1 MIFFPKCKHFWS
13 FHVLLTTW
21 EADATFP
28 DKFSENILRLLLFKL
43 SFPSLQV
50 KGSKIIII
58 TRSWRYKLPHQ
69 LWNDL
74 KLRIWG
80 NEEILRKSQNWMQ
93 VSLVPNL
100 PSKTK
105 NLAKALQNWTKSAIK
120 LSIGILI
127 YSISWNGLKI
137 FCKWSKVDLKPGQV
151 SSGLWTGNYPI
162 LIFYY
167 NLLKIFSQINI
178 CNQVLLS
185 VLIVYAEE
193 LVESS
198 KYELTLD
205 KLCII
210 SN

>member
-1 MIFFPKCKHFWS
+1 M
-13 FHVLLTTW
+13 
-21 EADATFP
+21 
-28 DKFSENILRLLLFKL
+28 
-43 SFPSLQV
+43 
-50 KGSKIIII
+50 
-58 TRSWRYKLPHQ
+58 
-69 LWNDL
+69 
-74 KLRIWG
+74 
-80 NEEILRKSQNWMQ
+80 
-93 VSLVPNL
+93 
-100 PSKTK
+100 
-105 NLAKALQNWTKSAIK
+105 AKALQNWTKSAIK

-137 FCKWSKVDLKPGQV
+137 FCKWSKDDLKPGQV
-151 SSGLWTGNYPI
+151 SSGLLTGNYPI

-193 LVESS
+193 LVESF